1 MNRAIALCATGVAA
15 LVLVVAAP
23 EAFATVRVPA
33 LIGDHMMVQRGRP
46 IRLWGTAAP
55 GESVRAALAGGKTT
69 TQADASGHW
78 TLTLPA
84 VAAGGPFVLTIEG
97 SNALTFSDLWYQGE
111 SNASRAQ
118 QYRTLFPTLIT
129 AWRAA
134 WRDPSLPFIFVQLS
148 SYEEPGP
155 AEPLGVSAWA
165 ELREAQ
171 AMTLRLPKTAMAVTL
186 DIGEHSDIH
195 PHNKREVGRRLA
207 LQALKLV
214 YGKEVLA
221 SGPVFHKMVREAG
234 AIRVSFANAKSGLL
248 TVDGASPKGFMLAG
262 ADHVWQWADA
272 RIDGDSVIVARPE
285 VREPVAVRYGWAN
298 DPPNTLRNQAD
309 LPAAPFRTDDW
320 PARSSASRPQ

>member
-46 IRLWGTAAP
+46 VRLWGTAAP
-55 GESVRAALAGGKTT
+55 GESVRAALAGGKAT
-69 TQADASGHW
+69 TQ
-78 TLTLPA
+78 
-84 VAAGGPFVLTIEG
+84 
-97 SNALTFSDLWYQGE
+97 
-111 SNASRAQ
+111 
-118 QYRTLFPTLIT
+118 
-129 AWRAA
+129 
-134 WRDPSLPFIFVQLS
+134 
-148 SYEEPGP
+148 
-155 AEPLGVSAWA
+155 
-165 ELREAQ
+165 
-171 AMTLRLPKTAMAVTL
+171 
-186 DIGEHSDIH
+186 
-195 PHNKREVGRRLA
+195 A

-221 SGPVFHKMVREAG
+221 SGPVFHNMVREAG
-234 AIRVSFANAKSGLL
+234 AIRVSFANATSGLL

-272 RIDGDSVIVARPE
+272 SIDGDSVIVARPE